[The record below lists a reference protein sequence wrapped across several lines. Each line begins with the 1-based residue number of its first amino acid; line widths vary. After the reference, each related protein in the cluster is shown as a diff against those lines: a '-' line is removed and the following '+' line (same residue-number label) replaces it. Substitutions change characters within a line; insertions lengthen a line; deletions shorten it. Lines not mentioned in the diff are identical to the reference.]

1 MVDTVLRVFQYVPP
15 LIAVSE
21 EDWQKFCGGTIP
33 LQAELP
39 ARRIHILVVTLLAA
53 PTGTTDGG
61 KDGGKDG
68 EIDGEIDACRS
79 IEPFL
84 VDVDASGYLVSK
96 DATLPPLS
104 VAASSVIDLR
114 PRLLSRYL
122 RHAYAWSPPEHVL
135 SEALERSLASV
146 SHPARISQSS

>member
-15 LIAVSE
+15 LMAVTE
-21 EDWQKFCGGTIP
+21 DDWQKFCAGAMP

-39 ARRIHILVVTLLAA
+39 ARRIHILAVTLLAQ
-53 PTGTTDGG
+53 PMSDESI
-61 KDGGKDG
+61 DNG
-68 EIDGEIDACRS
+68 ENVCRS

-96 DATLPPLS
+96 DATLPPLNTS
-104 VAASSVIDLR
+104 AASVIDLR

-122 RHAYAWSPPEHVL
+122 RHSYVWSPPAFVL
-135 SEALERSLASV
+135 SEALDRSLASV
-146 SHPARISQSS
+146 AHPERISLSN

>member
-15 LIAVSE
+15 LMAVTE
-21 EDWQKFCGGTIP
+21 DDWQKFCAGAIP

-39 ARRIHILVVTLLAA
+39 ARRIHILAVTLLAQPMWQDLA
-53 PTGTTDGG
+53 DN
-61 KDGGKDG
+61 G
-68 EIDGEIDACRS
+68 ENVCRS

-96 DATLPPLS
+96 DATLPPLNTS
-104 VAASSVIDLR
+104 ADSVIDLR

-122 RHAYAWSPPEHVL
+122 RHSYVWSPPAFVL
-135 SEALERSLASV
+135 SEALDRSLASIV
-146 SHPARISQSS
+146 HPQRISLTT

>member
-15 LIAVSE
+15 LIAVTE

-61 KDGGKDG
+61 QNSGK
-68 EIDGEIDACRS
+68 DACRS

-84 VDVDASGYLVSK
+84 VDVDTSGYLVSK
-96 DATLPPLS
+96 DATLPPLRA
-104 VAASSVIDLR
+104 AASSVIDLR

-122 RHAYAWSPPEHVL
+122 RHAYAWSPPTHVL

-146 SHPARISQSS
+146 SHPARVSLST

>member
-15 LIAVSE
+15 LMTVTE
-21 EDWQKFCGGTIP
+21 EDWQKFCAGAMP

-39 ARRIHILVVTLLAA
+39 AHRIHILAVTLLAQ
-53 PTGTTDGG
+53 PTQPMQTKSNDVTDS
-61 KDGGKDG
+61 G
-68 EIDGEIDACRS
+68 ESVCRS

-96 DATLPPLS
+96 DVTLAPLNTS
-104 VAASSVIDLR
+104 AASVIDLR

-122 RHAYAWSPPEHVL
+122 RHSYAWSPPAFVL
-135 SEALERSLASV
+135 SEALERSLAGV
-146 SHPARISQSS
+146 AHPERISLSTLST